1 MTEKLYEFPLNER
14 TRNFMR
20 LENHF
25 TQLKYFAQNNNLWDS
40 QTCLFV
46 LVDLLNI
53 IERQD
58 LRSEVIK
65 ELDRNI
71 ASLNSLAAA
80 PGVDQQRLQLTL
92 DQLHTQLHAI
102 QNTRGKIGSELR
114 NNDIINSVRQR
125 LASASTL
132 CSFEVPSFYYWLN
145 QEPAQRHAELQT
157 WLQHVRVLEDAVI
170 LNNNLLR
177 QSNEFRPYQAQAG
190 FFQQTMQAQ
199 NPCQMVRVSLPDS
212 ATYFPEASGSKH
224 RISIRFLHH
233 ESLNQRPIQVDKDV
247 EFALSC
253 CVQL

>member
-1 MTEKLYEFPLNER
+1 MQQKLYEFPLNER

-25 TQLKYFAQNNNLWDS
+25 TQLQYFAQNKNAWDS

-71 ASLNSLAAA
+71 AALNTLAEA

-145 QEPAQRHAELQT
+145 QDADHRHDQLQT
-157 WLQHVRVLEDAVI
+157 WLQSVRVLEDAVI
-170 LNNNLLR
+170 LNNRLLR
-177 QSNEFRPYQAQAG
+177 QSNDFSAYTAQTG
-190 FFQQTMQAQ
+190 FFQQTLKTQ
-199 NPCQMVRVSLPDS
+199 NPCQMVRVALPED
-212 ATYFPEASGSKH
+212 TKYFPEASGSKH

-233 ESLNQRPIQVDKDV
+233 ESINQRPVQAEEDV

-253 CVQL
+253 CVTL